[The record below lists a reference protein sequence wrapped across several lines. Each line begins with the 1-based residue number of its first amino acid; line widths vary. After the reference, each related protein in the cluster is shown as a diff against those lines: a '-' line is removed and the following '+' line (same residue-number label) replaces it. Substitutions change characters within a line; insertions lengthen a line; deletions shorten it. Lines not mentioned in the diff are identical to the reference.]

1 MAGAQ
6 TLAVTPGQSPFLLCT
21 GPVVSV
27 TSPPPSTP
35 PLDGCP
41 QILYLAGVTKNLAP
55 VSGSAF
61 VLQSDFHLLRCLIP
75 GLRAWGPISHLVL
88 CSGSLL

>member
-6 TLAVTPGQSPFLLCT
+6 TLAATPGQSPFLLCT
-21 GPVVSV
+21 GPVVRV
-27 TSPPPSTP
+27 TSPLPSM
-35 PLDGCP
+35 LRRRP

-55 VSGSAF
+55 VSGRAF
-61 VLQSDFHLLRCLIP
+61 GLQSFFH
-75 GLRAWGPISHLVL
+75 LRAWGPLSHLVL